1 MRKTHKIHVNDEVM
15 STAGV
20 PVADFDANEAFY
32 QSDFNLDIVV
42 RDGNGEGSVVRFW
55 EYAPW
60 LNEGDYPEDKY
71 ESDFMVAKVLPN
83 TESPTGPRDVLWE
96 EYVEQCD
103 EGTMCVP
110 RDVYSEAVYHIEE
123 LGIKDDIARYRDAI
137 DKLTS
142 AANGEFDPRL
152 YAMCELLSEELQD
165 RLISLGVDIYS
176 TPDKTVFADAYKS
189 MVESGLYSNM
199 MDVYSCYDMLKDVY
213 GRYGAELADV
223 AEVSDAEGDKR
234 VEEADD
240 YKDAMRE
247 YVDTMDKYIETVGAE
262 SFSTPYKTDDV
273 LYDAAYIMSGNLAAS
288 MWGLDDK
295 RVASESALRDA
306 AKDVRHWM
314 SNYKKREAEK
324 ETLTVSV
331 SATDDYGDDV
341 EKTSDYGLDM

>member
-1 MRKTHKIHVNDEVM
+1 MRKMRKIHVNDKVM

-32 QSDFNLDIVV
+32 QADGHLDLVL
-42 RDGNGEGSVVRFW
+42 RDSNGEGSVLSFW
-55 EYAPW
+55 VYEPYMDED
-60 LNEGDYPEDKY
+60 LYEGA
-71 ESDFMVAKVLPN
+71 ESGSLMVAGLSPLDG
-83 TESPTGPRDVLWE
+83 ESAETPYISWD
-96 EYVEQCD
+96 EYVEQHG
-103 EGTMCVP
+103 EGVMCVP

-123 LGIKDDIARYRDAI
+123 LGIRDDVARYRDAI

-152 YAMCELLSEELQD
+152 YATCEILSEELQD
-165 RLISLGVDIYS
+165 KLTSLGVDIYS

-213 GRYGAELADV
+213 GRRGAELADV

-295 RVASESALRDA
+295 RLSSESAMREA
-306 AKDVRHWM
+306 ARDVRHWT
-314 SNYKKREAEK
+314 SNNEKRMAKK
-324 ETLTVSV
+324 ETSKVSV